1 MSPSGV
7 FSVRCTS
14 RDVYLYMVLKLLND
28 NCNEMK
34 SAETG
39 IFGIV
44 CGIREY
50 LCLLIHVF
58 FLLQFQNIG
67 KTSQEVFLKESL
79 EELLK

>member
-58 FLLQFQNIG
+58 YYFSSKILVKPLRRY
-67 KTSQEVFLKESL
+67 S
-79 EELLK
+79 